1 MTGTTG
7 TLDAQATLTAMDR
20 CDRCGAQAYIRADLA
35 SGGSLLFCNHHG
47 REVEATLRPMTA
59 SWTDESARIS

>member
-7 TLDAQATLTAMDR
+7 TLEAEATLTAMDR
-20 CDRCGAQAYIRADLA
+20 CDRCGAQAYIHAELA
-35 SGGSLLFCNHHG
+35 TGGSLQFCNHHG
-47 REVEATLRPMTA
+47 REVEATLRPKTA